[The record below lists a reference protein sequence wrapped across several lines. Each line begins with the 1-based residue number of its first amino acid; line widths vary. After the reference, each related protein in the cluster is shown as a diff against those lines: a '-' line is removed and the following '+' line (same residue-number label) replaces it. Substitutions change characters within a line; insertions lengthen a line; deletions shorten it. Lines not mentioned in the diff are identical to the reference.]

1 MYLKNGMTAPQA
13 TVVIHNDFVKEFI
26 IDQTISCQNLINS
39 GSIANAKIKTLLRSE
54 GK

>member
-1 MYLKNGMTAPQA
+1 MTAPQA
-13 TVVIHNDFVKEFI
+13 AVVIHNDFVKEFI